1 MKYYPV
7 SIFSMFSSLLRNK
20 ELIFALIKREVVG
33 RYRGSLMGLAW
44 SFFNPLLMLSIYTFV
59 FSVVFEAR
67 WGVNA
72 AHSKVNFALV
82 LFVGLI
88 IHGLFSECIEAAP
101 VLILSNINYVKKV
114 IFPLEILPWVIFGSA
129 LFHAIVSILVLL
141 IAQLLLIR
149 QIPWTV
155 VFLPFVMLPISFAAM
170 GAGWFLSALGVYVR
184 DIEQLTTMMSTVLL
198 FVSAVFYPI
207 SALPKQY
214 QILVKINPLAL
225 TIEQGR
231 DAMISGKIPNLEQWC
246 LLMALGVFVAW
257 FGFAWFQKTRKGFAD
272 VL

>member
-1 MKYYPV
+1 MQYF
-7 SIFSMFSSLLRNK
+7 SISPKAMITSLWVNRV
-20 ELIFALIKREVVG
+20 LISALIKREVVG
-33 RYRGSLMGLAW
+33 RYRGSIMGMAW

-67 WGVNA
+67 WGVNVG
-72 AHSKVNFALV
+72 HSKANFALV

-88 IHGLFSECIEAAP
+88 IHGLFAECIEGAP
-101 VLILSNINYVKKV
+101 ALIISNVNYVKKV
-114 IFPLEILPWVIFGSA
+114 IFPLEIFPWVIFGSA
-129 LFHAIVSILVLL
+129 LFHAFVSILVLL
-141 IAQLLLIR
+141 IAQLLLLR

-155 VFLPFVMLPISFAAM
+155 IFFPIVMLPISFAAM
-170 GAGWFLSALGVYVR
+170 GAAWFLSALGVYVR
-184 DIEQLTTMMSTVLL
+184 DVEQLTTMMSTVLL

-207 SALPKQY
+207 GALPKQY

-225 TIEQGR
+225 TIELGR
-231 DAMISGKIPNLEQWC
+231 DAMILGKIPNFDQWAI
-246 LLMALGVFVAW
+246 LMTLGILFAW